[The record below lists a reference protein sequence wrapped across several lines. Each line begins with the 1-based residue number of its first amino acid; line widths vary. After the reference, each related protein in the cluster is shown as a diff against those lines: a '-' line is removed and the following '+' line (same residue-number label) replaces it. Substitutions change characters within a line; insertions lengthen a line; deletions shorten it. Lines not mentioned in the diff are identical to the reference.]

1 MRTLLRVVGFLLGL
15 TVLVAIGSVIAF
27 AVLFDPNDYRDDIAA
42 LVAERTGRELSIEGD
57 LGISLFPW
65 LGFEVGRMTLANAEP
80 YGDTPLAAIARA
92 DARVKLQPLLFDR
105 RIEIGAV
112 ELSGLRLNLAVDR
125 QGRGNWQD
133 VLDALQREPA
143 AGTQPAAEPE
153 PDPAPEPG
161 QNFSLES
168 LTVERLLLDDAAVS
182 YADAGSGA
190 RYEVRDLDLTTG
202 RIAAGEPFPV
212 DLAFKLTSSAPALV
226 VDATLGTQ
234 LRYALDDRVY
244 GLTDLQLRGEITP
257 AGAEPIPLQ
266 IGFDA
271 VADLAAD
278 TLRLA
283 GVQLNSGPL
292 AASGRANI
300 SSLTAN
306 PSYEGLITLA
316 PFSPRAVL
324 SQYGVELPAG
334 DPELPVLAQAELRSE
349 FTGTGE
355 QISLRQL
362 EAQLDRT
369 RLQGELGLRFGGE
382 VPQVNATL
390 LLDQLNLDAYLGTG
404 ADAPESGEA
413 TAGGN
418 GAGPD
423 AADEAV
429 IPLEILRAFE
439 GQIALQADAL
449 TAADVDLTQ
458 VELEGTLRAG
468 RLRLAPLRA
477 ALYGGQLDGTL
488 VVDASGPTPDI
499 RLTQRLDHIVVGE
512 ALQDLAEQVY
522 LTGLGDFAIT
532 LNTRGNAPM
541 DLRRNLSGELDLA
554 FAEGALGSFDLL
566 EQLRQAYG
574 QVRSLRDAAQN
585 LGLLEQGEP
594 APQSET
600 LPAADDERGTPFT
613 TLRAT
618 GAVRQGIFRNEDLRL
633 EAPGLRLTGA
643 GSIDLVQETV
653 DYTVQVILPK
663 GAFTNAPSWVRE
675 LQGRPIPVRIAGA
688 LGAPT
693 VRPDLQSVL
702 RSRLDSEIDKQR
714 EDVRQQLEK
723 ETDELR
729 EKVQERLGEELRG
742 LFGD

>member
-15 TVLVAIGSVIAF
+15 AVLVAIGSVIAF

-42 LVAERTGRELSIEGD
+42 LVAERTGRELTIEGD

-65 LGFEVGRMTLANAEP
+65 LGFEVGRMTLANTEP
-80 YGDTPLAAIARA
+80 YGDTPMAAIARA
-92 DARVKLQPLLFDR
+92 DARVKLQPLLFER

-133 VLDALQREPA
+133 VLDALQREQADTPPPSA
-143 AGTQPAAEPE
+143 E
-153 PDPAPEPG
+153 PDPAPEAG

-168 LTVERLLLDDAAVS
+168 LTVERLLLNDAAVS
-182 YADAGSGA
+182 YTDAGSGA
-190 RYEVRDLDLTTG
+190 QYQLRDLDLTTG

-212 DLAFKLTSSAPALV
+212 DLAFKLTSSAPSLA
-226 VDATLGTQ
+226 VDATLSTE
-234 LRYALDDRVY
+234 LRYALGNQVY

-266 IGFDA
+266 LGFDA

-283 GVQLNSGPL
+283 SVQLSSGEL
-292 AASGRANI
+292 AASGRINI
-300 SSLTAN
+300 SSLTHG

-324 SQYGVELPAG
+324 SQYGIDLPEG
-334 DPELPVLAQAELRSE
+334 DPDLPVMAQAELRSE

-355 QISLRQL
+355 RISLRQL
-362 EAQLDRT
+362 RAQLDRT
-369 RLQGELGLRFGGE
+369 QLQGELGLRFGGE

-390 LLDQLNLDAYLGTG
+390 LLDQLNLDAYLGTDG
-404 ADAPESGEA
+404 
-413 TAGGN
+413 
-418 GAGPD
+418 D
-423 AADEAV
+423 AADAGEAGAGGSGADDPDEGSDAI
-429 IPLEILRAFE
+429 IPLDLLRAFE
-439 GQIALQADAL
+439 GEIALQADAL
-449 TAADVDLTQ
+449 TVADVDLTQ
-458 VELEGTLRAG
+458 VELDGTLRNG

-477 ALYGGQLDGTL
+477 RLYGGQLDGTL

-554 FAEGALGSFDLL
+554 IEEGALGSFDLL

-574 QVRSLRDAAQN
+574 QVRSLRDAAQS
-585 LGLLEQGEP
+585 LGLLEGGEP
-594 APQSET
+594 APET
-600 LPAADDERGTPFT
+600 AQLPASDGQRGTPFT

-633 EAPGLRLTGA
+633 EAPGLRLSGA

-653 DYTVQVILPK
+653 DYTVQVVLPK
-663 GAFTNAPSWVRE
+663 GAFTNAPTWVTE
-675 LQGRPIPVRIAGA
+675 LQGRPIPVRIAGP
-688 LGAPT
+688 LGAPS
-693 VRPDLQSVL
+693 VRPDLQGVL
-702 RSRLDSEIDKQR
+702 RSRLDTEVDQQR

-723 ETDELR
+723 EADELR
-729 EKVQERLGEELRG
+729 EKVQERLGRELRG

>member
-42 LVAERTGRELSIEGD
+42 LVAERTGRELTIEGD

-65 LGFEVGRMTLANAEP
+65 LGFEVGRMTLANAES
-80 YGDTPLAAIARA
+80 YGDTPLAAITQA
-92 DARVKLQPLLFDR
+92 DARVKLQPLLFER

-143 AGTQPAAEPE
+143 DAAQPAAEP
-153 PDPAPEPG
+153 DPSPEAG

-168 LTVERLLLDDAAVS
+168 LTVERLLLDDAAAS

-212 DLAFKLTSSAPALV
+212 DLAFKLTSSAPALA
-226 VDATLGTQ
+226 VDAALSTQ
-234 LRYALDDRVY
+234 LRYALDDQIY

-257 AGAEPIPLQ
+257 ADAEPIPLQ

-283 GVQLNSGPL
+283 GVQLSSGAL

-300 SSLTAN
+300 SSFTHS

-334 DPELPVLAQAELRSE
+334 NPDQPVLEQAELRSE

-355 QISLRQL
+355 RISLRQL
-362 EAQLDRT
+362 KAQLDRT
-369 RLQGELGLRFGGE
+369 QLQGELGLRFGGE

-404 ADAPESGEA
+404 NDAAEAGET
-413 TAGGN
+413 TAGG
-418 GAGPD
+418 GGD
-423 AADEAV
+423 DSDEGGEAV

-439 GQIALQADAL
+439 GEIALQADAL
-449 TAADVDLTQ
+449 TVADVDLTQ
-458 VELEGTLRAG
+458 VELQGTLREG
-468 RLRLAPLRA
+468 RLRVAPLRT

-554 FAEGALGSFDLL
+554 FAEGAFGSFNLL

-574 QVRSLRDAAQN
+574 EVRSLRETAQN
-585 LGLLEQGEP
+585 LGLLERDES
-594 APQSET
+594 APET
-600 LPAADDERGTPFT
+600 AQLPTADGERGTPFT

-618 GAVRQGIFRNEDLRL
+618 GAIRQGVFRNEDLRL

-653 DYTVQVILPK
+653 DYTVQVVLPK
-663 GAFTNAPSWVRE
+663 GAFTNAPAWVSE
-675 LQGRPIPVRIAGA
+675 LQGQPIPVRIAGA
-688 LGAPT
+688 LGAPS

-702 RSRLDSEIDKQR
+702 RSRLDSEVGKQR

-723 ETDELR
+723 ETGELR